1 MEVGVAPGVI
11 GLGIASARVCARECL
26 FTSAHVYAIE
36 CACITSVG
44 AGVGE
49 PAKSDSYLMW
59 GCGVAVYSS
68 QISVTYA
75 QTFSFTRMSRTCA
88 VRILTWFRSVAHAH
102 AYTLTHHAPHI
113 IHLHSSGNCVG
124 VGQ

>member
-26 FTSAHVYAIE
+26 FTSAYVCAIE
-36 CACITSVG
+36 CTCITSVG

-68 QISVTYA
+68 QT
-75 QTFSFTRMSRTCA
+75 
-88 VRILTWFRSVAHAH
+88 SVACAADIQFHQNESHVCAR
-102 AYTLTHHAPHI
+102 AY
-113 IHLHSSGNCVG
+113 
-124 VGQ
+124 

>member
-1 MEVGVAPGVI
+1 MGVAPGVI

-49 PAKSDSYLMW
+49 VVVGANDSELKHVQPEQSHEW
-59 GCGVAVYSS
+59 SASS
-68 QISVTYA
+68 
-75 QTFSFTRMSRTCA
+75 C
-88 VRILTWFRSVAHAH
+88 
-102 AYTLTHHAPHI
+102 
-113 IHLHSSGNCVG
+113 
-124 VGQ
+124 